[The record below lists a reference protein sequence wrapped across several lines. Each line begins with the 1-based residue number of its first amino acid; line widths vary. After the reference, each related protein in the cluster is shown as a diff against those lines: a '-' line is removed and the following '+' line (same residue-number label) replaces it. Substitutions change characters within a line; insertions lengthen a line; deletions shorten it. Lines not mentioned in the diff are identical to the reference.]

1 MTSSRC
7 YPAGISRPGRISHGL
22 LHGLTLTLMVGLL
35 TTLTAAAQENL
46 PPGFRA
52 MELRAAAANDVAPR
66 MQQILREADPTAEVL
81 VDARRNQLLIRGTEA
96 TQRLALDLVQT
107 LDRRPAPGN
116 GESAPNQAD
125 ATVVRGYAVPRE
137 QIGQVTDDLRARFPV
152 TSGVRIAADER
163 TSQLVVVAP
172 PAVQQEIER
181 QLTSPAGQA
190 SGQAAANTGPARS
203 ANAATTES
211 TLRLQNI
218 APQVVEQYLRDTWG
232 QAVSFGQD
240 ETGRVVV
247 AQVPNADGSMTT
259 LRIDRSNGQIRVQA
273 PGNLQDSWRQLVST
287 LDSPAPPAEATR
299 LQSVRQADPARVRY
313 AVGLLRTAGQEQ
325 ERDSVTARPVA
336 QLQPEQDP
344 LQDEFPDDPE
354 VDPDTDPDAEPPI
367 EEVEQPADGGGL
379 LGDVRIEFIPEL
391 GVFIIRGRRA
401 DVERVQRIIAE
412 IEAQST
418 AVQPEIEVV
427 PLRHVNSQALAT
439 LVVQLYDNVFAPRQ
453 GPLSITA
460 LDKPNALLLI
470 GRQETMTVVKELITK
485 LDEPVSPATQL
496 RVFHL
501 KHVSA
506 TDAERLVRGFFV
518 NQPGTQEELRPG
530 LGTRA
535 RVLAEYR
542 TNALIVQAAR
552 RDMAEVAH
560 FINSI
565 DIEGPESQHEI
576 RIIQLANTMAQDLA
590 PILQGAITGAPVP
603 GQQQQ
608 QVAPGGQQQTTP
620 QSARLLI
627 RGLDVAAN
635 RIIESGALT
644 DVTVT
649 ADPNTNSLVIRGP
662 GHTMDLMVELINQ
675 LDRAPSAAS
684 QIKVFHLENGDA
696 TNLTAMLQLLFGQTV
711 TAGQGNLG
719 QTLRQAFGDFSGLG
733 EGESSLV
740 PLRFAVDV
748 RTNSIIASGNAGD
761 LEVVEILLL
770 RLDESGVE
778 TRKMFV
784 RRLKNAPA
792 QDVANSIQTFLNQQ
806 RQLVQQQLLFNQA
819 VSPFEQID
827 REVIVVP
834 EFVTNSLIVS
844 VTPRLEGVIMKIIDD
859 LDFRP
864 PMVMVSVMICEVALT
879 DDFEFGIELGLQ
891 DSLLFDRSLA
901 VGGAN
906 IPGFNFNNSPLG
918 NSNSAAS
925 LATRGNLAGQGLS
938 SFNLGRTSE
947 TAGYGGLVLSAAN
960 ESVSILVRALQDA
973 GRLQI
978 LSRPQVMA
986 LDNQVAFVQVG
997 ARVPRITGATVQA
1010 LGGFQ
1015 TATEDVDVGLLL
1027 RIQPRIN
1034 EDGLV
1039 VMILDAEKSEVGPIA
1054 DGIPVAVTETGEV
1067 INSPQ
1072 INTTTASTTISAQNG
1087 QTVVFAGL
1095 ITKNRAV
1102 RSRRVPFLGD
1112 IPILGRLFRYD
1123 AESDA
1128 RTELLI
1134 FMTPH
1139 IVSEEWETD
1148 WLNYVES
1155 DRMSWCLGDVIEMHG
1170 EVGMSGGHG
1179 LWGPPVSP
1187 LIFPAIDPTGTE
1199 QISPPMKLHHGD
1211 FEYVPEY
1218 KGESIL
1224 PAPDMGSARREL
1236 PWRTYVEPAP
1246 QPQSGP
1252 LPSGSQNPLTR
1263 NPQEAN
1269 LYPLSQGALQQFP
1282 QLDPSSNYRMGS
1294 ATGYRPQGMYGPNSP
1309 ADPRMIAPTSYQ
1321 TSPMAPAV
1329 SKLPAPPGGS
1339 WSR

>member
-1 MTSSRC
+1 
-7 YPAGISRPGRISHGL
+7 
-22 LHGLTLTLMVGLL
+22 
-35 TTLTAAAQENL
+35 
-46 PPGFRA
+46 
-52 MELRAAAANDVAPR
+52 MELRAASANDVAPR

-81 VDARRNQLLIRGTEA
+81 VDARRNQLLVRGTEA

-107 LDRRPAPGN
+107 LDRQPVAAG
-116 GESAPNQAD
+116 GENATPPAD

-137 QIGQVTDDLRARFPV
+137 RMGEYVELLRTRYPGN
-152 TSGVRIAADER
+152 SGVRVAADER

-172 PAVQQEIER
+172 PAIQREIER
-181 QLTSPAGQA
+181 QLANNPGGNGEVQLASGTTQGRTSPAA
-190 SGQAAANTGPARS
+190 M
-203 ANAATTES
+203 TEA
-211 TLRLQNI
+211 TLRLENV
-218 APQVVEQYLRDTWG
+218 APQALEQYLRETWG
-232 QAVSFGQD
+232 REARFGQD
-240 ETGRVVV
+240 ESGRVVV
-247 AQVPNADGSMTT
+247 AQVPNADGSTTT
-259 LRIDRSNGQIRVQA
+259 LRINRSNGQILVQA
-273 PGNLQDSWRQLVST
+273 PANLQGSWRHLVSA
-287 LDSPAPPAEATR
+287 LDSTAPPTEATR
-299 LQSVRQADPARVRY
+299 LQPVRQADPARVRY
-313 AVGLLRTAGQEQ
+313 AVGLLRTAGEEQ
-325 ERDSVTARPVA
+325 ESDRGGDGEGGPRPVEGRPVA
-336 QLQPEQDP
+336 QLQLPEEDEFE
-344 LQDEFPDDPE
+344 DEFPL
-354 VDPDTDPDAEPPI
+354 DPDTEEEEMLE
-367 EEVEQPADGGGL
+367 EEVPAEGTGL

-412 IEAQST
+412 IEEQSRV
-418 AVQPEIEVV
+418 VQPEIEVL
-427 PLRHVNSQALAT
+427 PLQHVNSQALAT

-470 GRQETMTVVKELITK
+470 GRQETMTVVKELIEK
-485 LDEPVSPATQL
+485 LDEPVAPATQL

-501 KHVSA
+501 EHLSA
-506 TDAERLVRGFFV
+506 IDAERLVRGFFV
-518 NQPGTQEELRPG
+518 NQPPDGELRPG

-542 TNALIVQAAR
+542 TNALIVQAAP
-552 RDMAEVAH
+552 RDMSEVAL
-560 FINSI
+560 FIRSI
-565 DIEGPESQHEI
+565 DIEGPESKHEI
-576 RIIQLANTMAQDLA
+576 RIIQLNNTLAQDLA

-608 QVAPGGQQQTTP
+608 QVVPGQQQQTTQ
-620 QSARLLI
+620 QSARLQI
-627 RGLDVAAN
+627 RGLDMATHQL
-635 RIIESGALT
+635 IESGALT

-662 GHTMDLMVELINQ
+662 NHTMDLMAELIRQ
-675 LDRAPSAAS
+675 LDRPPSAAA

-719 QTLRQAFGDFSGLG
+719 QTLRQAFGDFSALG
-733 EGESSLV
+733 GEAESSLV

-792 QDVANSIQTFLNQQ
+792 QDVALAIQQFLLQQ
-806 RQLVQQQLLFNQA
+806 RQLIQQQLLFNQA

-834 EFVTNSLIVS
+834 ELVTNSLIVS
-844 VTPRLEGVIMKIIDD
+844 VTPRLEEIIMKIIDD

-864 PMVMVSVMICEVALT
+864 PMVMVSVMICEVQLT

-891 DSLLFDRSLA
+891 DSLLFDRSLV

-906 IPGFNFNNSPLG
+906 APGFNFNTNQPLG
-918 NSNSAAS
+918 NSAGPGS
-925 LATRGNLAGQGLS
+925 LATRGNVAGQALS
-938 SFNLGRTSE
+938 SFGLGRTSDA
-947 TAGYGGLVLSAAN
+947 AGYGGLVLSAAS

-1039 VMILDAEKSEVGPIA
+1039 VMALAAEKSEVGPIA
-1054 DGIPVAVTETGEV
+1054 EGIPVAVTETGQV

-1072 INTTTASTTISAQNG
+1072 INTTTAQTTISAQNG

-1102 RSRRVPFLGD
+1102 RTRRVPFLGD
-1112 IPILGRLFRYD
+1112 IPVLGRLFRYD

-1139 IVSEEWETD
+1139 IVDGESDTD
-1148 WLNYVES
+1148 WLNYIES
-1155 DRMSWCLGDVIEMHG
+1155 ERMSWCLGDVVEMHG
-1170 EVGMSGGHG
+1170 DVGLSGGHG

-1187 LIFPAIDPTGTE
+1187 LIFPAMDPTGTE
-1199 QISPPMKLHHGD
+1199 FIGPPVMLPEELDDAEADKDEEEGALPSPGT
-1211 FEYVPEY
+1211 
-1218 KGESIL
+1218 G
-1224 PAPDMGSARREL
+1224 AANRQL
-1236 PWRTYVEPAP
+1236 PWRTYVGPPPKPTLNRAT
-1246 QPQSGP
+1246 QQSG
-1252 LPSGSQNPLTR
+1252 LPTWDGAAGPEN
-1263 NPQEAN
+1263 
-1269 LYPLSQGALQQFP
+1269 YPLSQEALQHFP
-1282 QLDPSSNYRMGS
+1282 GYDPAMNFGPVAPSGFSPEAGPTPATYMPSGASNVRFVEPTAY
-1294 ATGYRPQGMYGPNSP
+1294 QGMPPGVQQGVPSGQNAAVADSRPP
-1309 ADPRMIAPTSYQ
+1309 AV
-1321 TSPMAPAV
+1321 MAPA
-1329 SKLPAPPGGS
+1329 KKPRFWP
-1339 WSR
+1339 R